1 MTRQEKLY
9 DDYENA
15 LFALLMDDV
24 AIAQGQQ
31 ALAENE
37 RLKADPSAVVPGD
50 LHTRCVR
57 TVRRKLAAGRRYT
70 ARKTAFRLVSR
81 VAVVLM
87 ALMLTLTVAF
97 AASPAMQTSV
107 VSWAVEHYSDR
118 LKPAANSITI
128 TSHPQDITAAVGT
141 TARFTVAAVGRDLSY
156 QWQVKT
162 PGGKWLSIEK
172 NDTDAPVFH
181 ITAAAADNGKL
192 FRCVITDG
200 EGGVVVSDS
209 AVLTV
214 GTIITRQPMDVCE
227 APGKT
232 VSFSLEADGPRLSYQ
247 WQVRTPGGEWADC
260 LLPGSDTPTLT
271 VDVTPDRAGQQFCC
285 VITDANGSRLVS
297 DTATLTLG
305 IVITRQPADASAAPG
320 EKVTF
325 IVAAEGQDLVY
336 QWQTKTPGGSWA
348 DCPLP
353 GNGTPTLTVEATA
366 GHNGEQYRCV
376 ITDAGGSQLTSDAAT
391 LTLSVPLTGPI
402 ITRQP
407 ADANAAIDAEIVFSV
422 AAEGQDLAYQWQF
435 RRGAEKWVDYTDYLA
450 GNKTPKLIVK
460 MNERWNG
467 CQLRCAITDASGN
480 KTYSDPATVTILTV
494 ITKQPKSVAA
504 SRGESVSFAV
514 TATGVDLVYQWQAKA
529 PDSSQWTATSSP
541 LSADP
546 ANLYIE
552 DLKTKNNFRYRC
564 VITDANNVRTISD
577 EAVLTVLD
585 AEQYTRNQC
594 GDNLFWSL
602 DDSATVLTISGTG
615 PMWDFAEREY
625 LWGGANYEKVVV
637 ENGVTSVGSNAF
649 RSRTLQS
656 VVLSS
661 SVTAIGDRAFYEA
674 NHLTDIVL
682 PPQLQRIGAEAFS
695 WCRSLTE
702 LVLPD
707 SVTFIGSNCFYKSIF
722 LHSLRIPAGLT
733 VIGPEAFRGSSI
745 TSVVIPN
752 SVTSIGEFA
761 FHGCNEL
768 QSLQLGSGVTSI
780 GAYAFAGCSL
790 SSIDIPDQVT
800 TIGEAAFRDCPFA
813 ESLRIGN
820 GVTYVGD
827 SAFIRCSAL
836 TDVTLGSHLER
847 ISNSM
852 FSWCDSLQSITI
864 PTTVKS
870 IGIDAFWN
878 CSSLSTIT
886 FLGSAPSFSDSAL
899 HNVTATAYYPAGDST
914 WTADVKKN
922 YLGHITWVSYNK

>member
-214 GTIITRQPMDVCE
+214 GTIITRQPVDVCE

-325 IVAAEGQDLVY
+325 TVAAEGQDLVY
-336 QWQTKTPGGSWA
+336 QWQIKTPGGSWA

-353 GNGTPTLTVEATA
+353 GNGTPTLTVEAA
-366 GHNGEQYRCV
+366 AEHNGEQYRCV

-407 ADANAAIDAEIVFSV
+407 ADATVAIDDTAVFTV
-422 AAEGQDLAYQWQF
+422 AAEGQGLTYLWQVF
-435 RRGAEKWVDYTDYLA
+435 RDGVWIDTSSE
-450 GNKTPKLIVK
+450 
-460 MNERWNG
+460 
-467 CQLRCAITDASGN
+467 AS
-480 KTYSDPATVTILTV
+480 TLTV
-494 ITKQPKSVAA
+494 KAA
-504 SRGESVSFAV
+504 VGRTGE
-514 TATGVDLVYQWQAKA
+514 
-529 PDSSQWTATSSP
+529 
-541 LSADP
+541 
-546 ANLYIE
+546 
-552 DLKTKNNFRYRC
+552 RYRC
-564 VITDANNVRTISD
+564 VIIDSYSREAISN
-577 EAVLTVLD
+577 EVVLTVSHSNEWAD
-585 AEQYTRNQC
+585 NQC
-594 GDNLFWSL
+594 GNNLVWTLDNS
-602 DDSATVLTISGTG
+602 SQTLTISGTG
-615 PMWDFAEREY
+615 PMWNMSENHSPWDY
-625 LWGGANYEKVVV
+625 ISYKNVVV
-637 ENGVTSVGSNAF
+637 KDGVTSIGDHAF
-649 RSRTLQS
+649 RCEALQS
-656 VVLSS
+656 VVL
-661 SVTAIGDRAFYEA
+661 
-674 NHLTDIVL
+674 
-682 PPQLQRIGAEAFS
+682 
-695 WCRSLTE
+695 
-702 LVLPD
+702 
-707 SVTFIGSNCFYKSIF
+707 
-722 LHSLRIPAGLT
+722 
-733 VIGPEAFRGSSI
+733 
-745 TSVVIPN
+745 PN
-752 SVTSIGEFA
+752 SVTSIGDYAFFGDSSLTDIALPSCLERIGESAFA
-761 FHGCNEL
+761 WCS
-768 QSLQLGSGVTSI
+768 SLTTMDLPDSITSI
-780 GAYAFAGCSL
+780 GPSCFRGSTRLKGLKIPAAMITVGPEAFLGANITSLVIPDNVKTIGEGAFAGCEISTLTIGKNVSSIEAYAFSGCYPLSFLVIPDSVTTIGDFAFLGCGCMSSLKIGSGVKTIGNGAFSNCTSL
-790 SSIDIPDQVT
+790 SSVVIPDQVAT
-800 TIGEAAFRDCPFA
+800 VGDDAFYGCS
-813 ESLRIGN
+813 SLRILKIGSGTRTIGN
-820 GVTYVGD
+820 GAFSLCTALVDVTLNDQLQRLSDSVFNECTSLEVITIPSCIKYIGD
-827 SAFIRCSAL
+827 SAFL
-836 TDVTLGSHLER
+836 
-847 ISNSM
+847 
-852 FSWCDSLQSITI
+852 
-864 PTTVKS
+864 
-870 IGIDAFWN
+870 N
-878 CSSLSTIT
+878 CRSLSSVR
-886 FLGSAPSFSDSAL
+886 FSGSAPIFADNSFED
-899 HNVTATAYYPAGDST
+899 VTATAYYPAGDST

-922 YLGHITWVSYNK
+922 YLGHITWVPYNK